1 MNVSLTIRAA
11 LTAGVAA
18 GAFVFASSAF
28 ADVPAG
34 CVKGVDLATLGP
46 TSIVGHGPHGEKAAS
61 PEVLKLSDAEA
72 EKVKAGHFKVGI
84 SMQTVN
90 LDWSQLQVQGI
101 TDTLKKYGV
110 SVTGVASAE
119 YQVDKQIA
127 DIENTI
133 QQHPDGIISIPV
145 DFTATAPTYKKV
157 SQAGIKLVFM
167 NSIPTGLKHPEEYA
181 AMVSADSQGNG
192 EIAAQILASCVAKD
206 GTIGLVNF
214 GVDYFSTNERTKG
227 VREWMQKNRPDIKMK
242 QVDFT
247 DPAKVS
253 QIAGDFLT
261 ANPDVKGVFAV
272 WDQPA
277 LDTLSAMRAQGI
289 NIPVTTV
296 DLGLQSAIEIAKGGP
311 LKATGSQRPY
321 DQGAAEAMAM
331 MNALIGKE
339 TPAWV
344 GVQSLPVVQSNVLES
359 YKTVFKK
366 DPPAELRDA
375 GRHRVGVLAGG
386 RHVADAARGLRHLDR
401 RAGDEDLAGDRV
413 GHLHQHLAL
422 PQMRVDRDL
431 RDGLDRRDRDFR
443 VEQRLDDVVDGVLG
457 APFRHRLLAR
467 VALADPAGEA
477 GGGGVLVAGGDL
489 RSAASPSRCPRP
501 RSPHARP
508 WPCRAAGRLRRLPRR
523 SRDSRRSGFRP
534 SSAPNPSG
542 SNRPAG
548 PRRSCRGGA
557 ARRACRSSR
566 AARCSGRPARSPRPA
581 ACRPACR

>member
-1 MNVSLTIRAA
+1 MSSASNKNDDLREGQGVGSMIVSKPVKSALASGLAVGALAFLSTAA
-11 LTAGVAA
+11 L
-18 GAFVFASSAF
+18 
-28 ADVPAG
+28 ADVPAS

-46 TSIVGHGPHGEKAAS
+46 TSIVGQGPHGEKAAS
-61 PEVLKLSDAEA
+61 VDELKLSDADA
-72 EKVKAGHFKVGI
+72 EKIKAGHFKVGI

-101 TDTLKKYGV
+101 SETLAKYGV
-110 SVTGVASAE
+110 AVTGVASAE

-127 DIENTI
+127 DIENTV

-167 NSIPTGLKHPEEYA
+167 DSIPTGLEHPKEYA
-181 AMVSADSQGNG
+181 SMISADSQGNG
-192 EIAAQILASCVAKD
+192 QIAAQILSSCVDKG

-261 ANPDVKGVFAV
+261 ANPDIKGIYAV

-277 LDTLSAMRAQGI
+277 LDTLSSMRAQ
-289 NIPVTTV
+289 NIDVPVTTV

-331 MNALIGKE
+331 MNALIGKP

-344 GVQSLPVVQSNVLES
+344 GVHSLPVVQSNVLES

-366 DPPAELRDA
+366 GPPPEL
-375 GRHRVGVLAGG
+375 
-386 RHVADAARGLRHLDR
+386 
-401 RAGDEDLAGDRV
+401 
-413 GHLHQHLAL
+413 
-422 PQMRVDRDL
+422 
-431 RDGLDRRDRDFR
+431 
-443 VEQRLDDVVDGVLG
+443 LG
-457 APFRHRLLAR
+457 ACNNAK
-467 VALADPAGEA
+467 
-477 GGGGVLVAGGDL
+477 
-489 RSAASPSRCPRP
+489 
-501 RSPHARP
+501 
-508 WPCRAAGRLRRLPRR
+508 
-523 SRDSRRSGFRP
+523 
-534 SSAPNPSG
+534 
-542 SNRPAG
+542 
-548 PRRSCRGGA
+548 
-557 ARRACRSSR
+557 
-566 AARCSGRPARSPRPA
+566 
-581 ACRPACR
+581 PACN

>member
-1 MNVSLTIRAA
+1 MTMRRVSRSKAL
-11 LTAGVAA
+11 LTAITAMGSIALFA
-18 GAFVFASSAF
+18 TASSAE
-28 ADVPAG
+28 VPDS

-46 TSIVGHGPHGEKAAS
+46 TMIVGQGPHGKKASS
-61 PEVLKLSDAEA
+61 PDVLALSDADA
-72 EKVKAGHFKVGI
+72 AKVKAGNFKVGI

-90 LDWSQLQVQGI
+90 LDWSQLQVAGI

-110 SVTGVASAE
+110 TVTGVADAE

-167 NSIPTGLKHPEEYA
+167 DSIPTGLQHPQEYA
-181 AMVSADSQGNG
+181 TMVSADSQGNG
-192 EIAAQILASCVAKD
+192 QIAAQILASCVPQG

-227 VREWMQKNRPDIKMK
+227 VRAWMQKNRPDIKMK

-261 ANPDVKGVFAV
+261 GNPDVQGVYAV

-277 LDTLSAMRAQGI
+277 LDTLSSMRAQSI
-289 NIPVTTV
+289 DIPITTV

-311 LKATGSQRPY
+311 LKAPGSQRPY
-321 DQGAAEAMAM
+321 DQGVAEAMAM

-366 DPPAELRDA
+366 DPPAELLDA
-375 GRHRVGVLAGG
+375 CKNAK
-386 RHVADAARGLRHLDR
+386 
-401 RAGDEDLAGDRV
+401 
-413 GHLHQHLAL
+413 
-422 PQMRVDRDL
+422 
-431 RDGLDRRDRDFR
+431 
-443 VEQRLDDVVDGVLG
+443 
-457 APFRHRLLAR
+457 
-467 VALADPAGEA
+467 
-477 GGGGVLVAGGDL
+477 
-489 RSAASPSRCPRP
+489 
-501 RSPHARP
+501 
-508 WPCRAAGRLRRLPRR
+508 
-523 SRDSRRSGFRP
+523 
-534 SSAPNPSG
+534 
-542 SNRPAG
+542 
-548 PRRSCRGGA
+548 
-557 ARRACRSSR
+557 
-566 AARCSGRPARSPRPA
+566 
-581 ACRPACR
+581 PACN

>member
-1 MNVSLTIRAA
+1 MNHISGSGALAASMLMAASMIA
-11 LTAGVAA
+11 LTAVAA
-18 GAFVFASSAF
+18 RAQTPAS
-28 ADVPAG
+28 
-34 CVKGVDLATLGP
+34 CVTGVDLATLGS
-46 TSIVGHGPHGEKAAS
+46 TSIVGQGPHGEKAAS
-61 PEVLKLSDAEA
+61 PDDLKLTDAEA
-72 EKVKAGHFKVGI
+72 AKIKAGHFKVGI

-101 TDTLKKYGV
+101 TDTLNKYGV
-110 SVTGVASAE
+110 TVTGVASAE

-167 NSIPTGLKHPEEYA
+167 DSIPTGLKHPEEYA
-181 AMVSADSQGNG
+181 AMISADSQGNG
-192 EIAAQILASCVAKD
+192 QIAAQILASCMPQG

-227 VREWMQKNRPDIKMK
+227 VSEWMKKNRPDIHLK

-247 DPAKVS
+247 DPSKVS

-277 LDTLSAMRAQGI
+277 LDTLTSMRAQGV

-321 DQGAAEAMAM
+321 DQGVAEAMAM
-331 MNALIGKE
+331 MNALVGKA

-366 DPPAELRDA
+366 DPPPEL
-375 GRHRVGVLAGG
+375 
-386 RHVADAARGLRHLDR
+386 ADACK
-401 RAGDEDLAGDRV
+401 
-413 GHLHQHLAL
+413 
-422 PQMRVDRDL
+422 
-431 RDGLDRRDRDFR
+431 
-443 VEQRLDDVVDGVLG
+443 
-457 APFRHRLLAR
+457 
-467 VALADPAGEA
+467 
-477 GGGGVLVAGGDL
+477 
-489 RSAASPSRCPRP
+489 SAK
-501 RSPHARP
+501 
-508 WPCRAAGRLRRLPRR
+508 
-523 SRDSRRSGFRP
+523 
-534 SSAPNPSG
+534 
-542 SNRPAG
+542 
-548 PRRSCRGGA
+548 
-557 ARRACRSSR
+557 
-566 AARCSGRPARSPRPA
+566 
-581 ACRPACR
+581 PACN

>member
-1 MNVSLTIRAA
+1 MNHISGSGALAASMLMAASMIA
-11 LTAGVAA
+11 LTAVAA
-18 GAFVFASSAF
+18 RAQTPAS
-28 ADVPAG
+28 
-34 CVKGVDLATLGP
+34 CVTGVDLATLGS
-46 TSIVGHGPHGEKAAS
+46 TSIVGQGPHGEKAAS
-61 PEVLKLSDAEA
+61 PDDLKLTDAEA
-72 EKVKAGHFKVGI
+72 AKIKAGHFKVGI

-101 TDTLKKYGV
+101 TDTLNKYGV
-110 SVTGVASAE
+110 TVTGVASAE

-167 NSIPTGLKHPEEYA
+167 DSIPTGLKHPEEYA
-181 AMVSADSQGNG
+181 AMISADSQGNG
-192 EIAAQILASCVAKD
+192 QIAAQILASCMSQG

-227 VREWMQKNRPDIKMK
+227 VSEWMKKNRPDIHLK

-247 DPAKVS
+247 DPSKVS

-277 LDTLSAMRAQGI
+277 LDTLTSMRAQGV

-321 DQGAAEAMAM
+321 DQGVAEAMAM
-331 MNALIGKE
+331 MNALVGKA

-366 DPPAELRDA
+366 DPPPEL
-375 GRHRVGVLAGG
+375 
-386 RHVADAARGLRHLDR
+386 ADACK
-401 RAGDEDLAGDRV
+401 
-413 GHLHQHLAL
+413 
-422 PQMRVDRDL
+422 
-431 RDGLDRRDRDFR
+431 
-443 VEQRLDDVVDGVLG
+443 
-457 APFRHRLLAR
+457 
-467 VALADPAGEA
+467 
-477 GGGGVLVAGGDL
+477 
-489 RSAASPSRCPRP
+489 SAK
-501 RSPHARP
+501 
-508 WPCRAAGRLRRLPRR
+508 
-523 SRDSRRSGFRP
+523 
-534 SSAPNPSG
+534 
-542 SNRPAG
+542 
-548 PRRSCRGGA
+548 
-557 ARRACRSSR
+557 
-566 AARCSGRPARSPRPA
+566 
-581 ACRPACR
+581 PACN

>member
-1 MNVSLTIRAA
+1 MLTSAIA
-11 LTAGVAA
+11 L
-18 GAFVFASSAF
+18 GAIAFFPSVSSAE
-28 ADVPAG
+28 VPAS

-46 TSIVGHGPHGEKAAS
+46 TSIVGSGPHGEKAAS
-61 PEVLKLSDAEA
+61 PADLKLTDAEA
-72 EKVKAGHFKVGI
+72 AKIKAGHFKVGI

-101 TDTLKKYGV
+101 TDTLNKYGV
-110 SVTGVASAE
+110 AVTGVASAE

-167 NSIPTGLKHPEEYA
+167 DSIPTGLKHPEEYA
-181 AMVSADSQGNG
+181 AMISADSQGNG
-192 EIAAQILASCVAKD
+192 RIAAQILASCVAKD

-227 VREWMQKNRPDIKMK
+227 VREWMEKNRPDIKMK

-247 DPAKVS
+247 DPSKVS

-277 LDTLSAMRAQGI
+277 LDTLTSMRAQSI
-289 NIPVTTV
+289 DIPVTTV

-321 DQGAAEAMAM
+321 DQGVAEAMAM
-331 MNALIGKE
+331 MNALLGKE

-359 YKTVFKK
+359 FKTVFKK
-366 DPPAELRDA
+366 DPPAEL
-375 GRHRVGVLAGG
+375 
-386 RHVADAARGLRHLDR
+386 
-401 RAGDEDLAGDRV
+401 
-413 GHLHQHLAL
+413 
-422 PQMRVDRDL
+422 
-431 RDGLDRRDRDFR
+431 
-443 VEQRLDDVVDGVLG
+443 LG
-457 APFRHRLLAR
+457 ACNKAK
-467 VALADPAGEA
+467 
-477 GGGGVLVAGGDL
+477 
-489 RSAASPSRCPRP
+489 
-501 RSPHARP
+501 
-508 WPCRAAGRLRRLPRR
+508 
-523 SRDSRRSGFRP
+523 
-534 SSAPNPSG
+534 
-542 SNRPAG
+542 
-548 PRRSCRGGA
+548 
-557 ARRACRSSR
+557 
-566 AARCSGRPARSPRPA
+566 
-581 ACRPACR
+581 PACN

>member
-1 MNVSLTIRAA
+1 MKHCHGSTSRAA
-11 LTAGVAA
+11 RGARSSVAA
-18 GAFVFASSAF
+18 VLTVSAALAAALACPSAGAQCVSSLQ
-28 ADVPAG
+28 AG
-34 CVKGVDLATLGP
+34 SIGP
-46 TSIVGHGPHGEKAAS
+46 KSIVGQGPNGEKAAS
-61 PEVLKLSDAEA
+61 VDAVQLTAAEA
-72 EKVKAGHFKVGI
+72 AKVKAGKFKVGI
-84 SMQTVN
+84 SMQTMN

-101 TDTLKKYGV
+101 TDTLKKYDVDVIG
-110 SVTGVASAE
+110 TASAE

-167 NSIPTGLKHPEEYA
+167 DSIPTGLEHPKEYA
-181 AMVSADSQGNG
+181 SMISADSQGNG
-192 EIAAQILASCVAKD
+192 QIAAQILASCVAKD

-261 ANPDVKGVFAV
+261 ANPDIKGVFAV

-277 LDTLSAMRAQGI
+277 LDTLSSMRAQNI

-321 DQGAAEAMAM
+321 DQGAVEAMAM

-339 TPAWV
+339 TPAWI

-366 DPPAELRDA
+366 DPPAELSDA
-375 GRHRVGVLAGG
+375 CN
-386 RHVADAARGLRHLDR
+386 AAK
-401 RAGDEDLAGDRV
+401 
-413 GHLHQHLAL
+413 
-422 PQMRVDRDL
+422 
-431 RDGLDRRDRDFR
+431 
-443 VEQRLDDVVDGVLG
+443 
-457 APFRHRLLAR
+457 
-467 VALADPAGEA
+467 
-477 GGGGVLVAGGDL
+477 
-489 RSAASPSRCPRP
+489 
-501 RSPHARP
+501 
-508 WPCRAAGRLRRLPRR
+508 
-523 SRDSRRSGFRP
+523 
-534 SSAPNPSG
+534 
-542 SNRPAG
+542 
-548 PRRSCRGGA
+548 
-557 ARRACRSSR
+557 
-566 AARCSGRPARSPRPA
+566 
-581 ACRPACR
+581 PACN

>member
-1 MNVSLTIRAA
+1 MGHVSARKCLFPTVLAVASIALFAFPSGAA
-11 LTAGVAA
+11 TP
-18 GAFVFASSAF
+18 AS
-28 ADVPAG
+28 

-46 TSIVGHGPHGEKAAS
+46 KLIVGQGPHGEKAAS
-61 PEVLKLSDAEA
+61 VNQLKLTDADI
-72 EKVKAGHFKVGI
+72 EKIKAGHFKVGI

-110 SVTGVASAE
+110 TVTGVASAE

-167 NSIPTGLKHPEEYA
+167 DSIPTGLKHPEEYA
-181 AMVSADSQGNG
+181 SMISADSQGNG
-192 EIAAQILASCVAKD
+192 QIAAQILASCVAQG

-227 VREWMQKNRPDIKMK
+227 VREWMAKNRPDIKLK

-261 ANPDVKGVFAV
+261 GNPDVKGVFAV

-277 LDTLSAMRAQGI
+277 LDTLTSMRAQSI
-289 NIPVTTV
+289 DIPVSTV

-321 DQGAAEAMAM
+321 DQGEAEALAM
-331 MNALIGKE
+331 LNALAGKE

-366 DPPAELRDA
+366 DPPAELLDA
-375 GRHRVGVLAGG
+375 
-386 RHVADAARGLRHLDR
+386 
-401 RAGDEDLAGDRV
+401 
-413 GHLHQHLAL
+413 
-422 PQMRVDRDL
+422 
-431 RDGLDRRDRDFR
+431 
-443 VEQRLDDVVDGVLG
+443 
-457 APFRHRLLAR
+457 
-467 VALADPAGEA
+467 
-477 GGGGVLVAGGDL
+477 
-489 RSAASPSRCPRP
+489 CKK
-501 RSPHARP
+501 
-508 WPCRAAGRLRRLPRR
+508 
-523 SRDSRRSGFRP
+523 
-534 SSAPNPSG
+534 
-542 SNRPAG
+542 
-548 PRRSCRGGA
+548 
-557 ARRACRSSR
+557 
-566 AARCSGRPARSPRPA
+566 
-581 ACRPACR
+581 PACD